1 MRARSTVPYRPA
13 AFLEPLANFVL
24 EGLPWTLSGLIGLYL
39 LWGFWSAPPPSVV
52 GVRPLAHHVAPPPG
66 PGTGI
71 AEPVLPARL
80 RG

>member
-1 MRARSTVPYRPA
+1 VPYRPA

-39 LWGFWSAPPPSVV
+39 LWGFWSAPQPSVA
-52 GVRPLAHHVAPPPG
+52 GVRPVAAHHVAPPPG
-66 PGTGI
+66 LGTEIATPG
-71 AEPVLPARL
+71 LPARL